1 MATRVALIVGDD
13 SSFYFDISNLFQQ
26 YGCLCKV
33 ALDGSLPGE
42 RVLALRPDFIIL
54 DLPLRSLPALQSIK
68 QIRETLQELHTRTMI
83 IAPNALLH
91 RSDFQFANVH
101 LAKPFS
107 MQEAEVAVMKLL
119 NINRGSESATIRSD
133 NHLRL

>member
-1 MATRVALIVGDD
+1 MAIRVALIVGDNP
-13 SSFYFDISNLFQQ
+13 SLYIHISNLFQQ
-26 YGCLCKV
+26 HGCQCKV
-33 ALDGSLPGE
+33 ALDGSLPGD
-42 RVLALRPDFIIL
+42 RLLALKPDFILL

-68 QIRETLQELHTRTMI
+68 QIRETLQELRTRTMI

-107 MQEAEVAVMKLL
+107 TQEAETAVLKLL
-119 NINRGSESATIRSD
+119 NINRGSESAAIRSD